1 MQIKEIVLETDMG
14 LFKTILTE
22 EEKEYLIEILSKKSL
37 KLSPYS
43 PLEYEE
49 LWP

>member
-1 MQIKEIVLETDMG
+1 MQIKEIILDTDRG

-22 EEKEYLIEILSKKSL
+22 EEKGHLIQILSEKSL

-49 LWP
+49 L